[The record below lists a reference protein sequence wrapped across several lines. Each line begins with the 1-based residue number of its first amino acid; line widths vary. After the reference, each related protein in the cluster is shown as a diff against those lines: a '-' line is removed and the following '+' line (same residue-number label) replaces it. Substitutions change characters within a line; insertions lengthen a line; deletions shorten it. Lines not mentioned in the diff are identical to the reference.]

1 MKTVYMR
8 VMIVE
13 PNIKAYTQAF
23 KGESVENC
31 IEQLHDYLGSQTEP
45 GTRCS
50 VVFCGYEN
58 GEYDEVKG

>member
-13 PNIKAYTQAF
+13 PNEGTYTKEFRGTSPEHCIDQVHEYL
-23 KGESVENC
+23 EST
-31 IEQLHDYLGSQTEP
+31 TEL

-50 VVFCGYEN
+50 ILFCGYEN
-58 GEYDEVKG
+58 GEEYEVTR